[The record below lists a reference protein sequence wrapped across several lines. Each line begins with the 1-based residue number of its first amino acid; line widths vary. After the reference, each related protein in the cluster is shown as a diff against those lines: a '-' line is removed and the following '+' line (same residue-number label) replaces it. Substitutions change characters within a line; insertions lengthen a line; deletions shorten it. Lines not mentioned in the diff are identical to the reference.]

1 MYHLITLSSRTSRE
15 YLSCAGFTVG
25 TSVCSHHT
33 VALCNRQVIVVI
45 ISFVLP
51 ELWPLGSFLFCPRIT
66 SLKFLSCSPCAVP
79 PFELHSG
86 GAVVP
91 TIASLMSWFS
101 NPKFRG
107 INLTDILWRFLTTSA
122 CFLYSSREFQGQGW
136 NQPRGIEVSNLYR
149 NAVWALQAG
158 NSGEALTFKHYTHKW
173 GLGIKVIFLKWL
185 ASQFWVQIRWVW
197 ELPPAAFQA
206 ESTQVLGPQSLAN
219 SCVFWW
225 PNFGDLEQSQ
235 IILHRPSWGKWGKDC
250 YRQSWGYQEVVYII
264 LYL

>member
-1 MYHLITLSSRTSRE
+1 MYHFITLSSRTSRE

-25 TSVCSHHT
+25 TSICTHHT
-33 VALCNRQVIVVI
+33 VALCNRQVIVVV
-45 ISFVLP
+45 ISLLLP

-66 SLKFLSCSPCAVP
+66 SLKFLSCSPCSAP

-122 CFLYSSREFQGQGW
+122 CFLYSSRDFQGQGW
-136 NQPRGIEVSNLYR
+136 FQPGGIEVSNLYR

-173 GLGIKVIFLKWL
+173 GFGRKVIFSSDLHLSFGCK
-185 ASQFWVQIRWVW
+185 F
-197 ELPPAAFQA
+197 A
-206 ESTQVLGPQSLAN
+206 EFESCPSCFSGRKHPGAWAPILVKFLCVLMAKL
-219 SCVFWW
+219 WW
-225 PNFGDLEQSQ
+225 SWAISD
-235 IILHRPSWGKWGKDC
+235 HTTYRPSWGKWGKDC
-250 YRQSWGYQEVVYII
+250 YRQSWGNQEIVYII